1 MRKNL
6 LGTLSGADATQRG
19 PEVPAGATTARADYA
34 MRGASGAMRRSLDE
48 LAQAS
53 QRLMEGETIVSLD
66 PALVDQS
73 PILDRI
79 QADDQEYQ
87 ELLEAI
93 QARGQDTPILVR
105 PHPKEA
111 GRYIIVFGRRRL
123 KVALELGLQVKS
135 VIKQLDDTTA
145 IVAQGQENA
154 ARSNLSFIE
163 KSRFARRLSDLSY
176 GKDTIKAALAI
187 DDTLLSR
194 MLSVAE
200 LIPDAVL
207 EAIGAAK
214 GVGRDRWE
222 ELKKIV
228 QTPTM
233 AAKAV
238 AFVEGEKFAEA
249 QSDDRFN
256 TLLSHLQSQRK
267 PQGGPKLAKPTTWS
281 PSDQSVKVSGRRSGK
296 SYTLALSAK
305 DGPQLGDWIL
315 NNLESIY
322 QDFRRAK
329 KKTGD

>member
-6 LGTLSGADATQRG
+6 LGTLSSADTAQRG
-19 PEVPAGATTARADYA
+19 PEIPAGAMPARADYA

-48 LAQAS
+48 LAEAS
-53 QRLMEGETIVSLD
+53 QRMMEGETIVSLD

-73 PILDRI
+73 LVSDRI
-79 QADDQEYQ
+79 QTDDDEYR
-87 ELLEAI
+87 ELRDAI
-93 QARGQDTPILVR
+93 KARGQHTPILVR
-105 PHPKEA
+105 PHPKSA
-111 GRYIIVFGRRRL
+111 GRYVVVFGRRRL
-123 KVALELGLQVKS
+123 KATLELGLQVKS
-135 VIKQLDDTTA
+135 VIKALDDTTA

-163 KSRFARRLSDLSY
+163 KSRFAKRLSDLGY
-176 GKDTIKAALAI
+176 GKDTIKDALAI

-200 LIPDAVL
+200 LIPDTVL

-228 QTPTM
+228 QTPVS

-238 AFVEGEKFAEA
+238 AFISSEKFAEA

-267 PQGGPKLAKPTTWS
+267 LRGGPKAATPTTWS
-281 PSDQSVKVSGRRSGK
+281 PPDQSVKVTGRGGGK

-305 DGPQLGDWIL
+305 DGPQLGAWIL

-322 QDFRRAK
+322 HDFRQA